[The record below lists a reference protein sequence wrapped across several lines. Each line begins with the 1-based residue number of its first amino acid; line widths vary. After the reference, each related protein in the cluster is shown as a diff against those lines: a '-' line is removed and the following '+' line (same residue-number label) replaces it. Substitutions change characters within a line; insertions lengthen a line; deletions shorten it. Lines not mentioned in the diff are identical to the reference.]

1 MKKGGFALNPLVS
14 IRDLHKSFGSLK
26 VLKGV
31 SLDVNPGEK
40 AVIIGPSGSGKS
52 TLLRCV
58 NWLERPDSGQIA
70 IDGKVLDEKTTNINK
85 VRAEVG
91 MVFQRFNLFPHRT
104 ALENVAMA
112 PRLAL
117 KVQRHEAEVEAFRL
131 LKQVGLEDKAD
142 AYPNQLSGGQQQRV
156 AIARALA
163 MGPKVMLFDEVTS
176 ALDPELVYEVL
187 EAMKRLADE
196 GMTMLIVTHEVRFGE
211 EVGDRL
217 IFMDDGQIVEQG
229 KPREIL
235 REPKQERTQAFLKRV
250 LW

>member
-117 KVQRHEAEVEAFRL
+117 KVQRHEAE
-131 LKQVGLEDKAD
+131 
-142 AYPNQLSGGQQQRV
+142 
-156 AIARALA
+156 
-163 MGPKVMLFDEVTS
+163 
-176 ALDPELVYEVL
+176 
-187 EAMKRLADE
+187 
-196 GMTMLIVTHEVRFGE
+196 
-211 EVGDRL
+211 
-217 IFMDDGQIVEQG
+217 
-229 KPREIL
+229 
-235 REPKQERTQAFLKRV
+235 
-250 LW
+250 

>member
-1 MKKGGFALNPLVS
+1 
-14 IRDLHKSFGSLK
+14 
-26 VLKGV
+26 
-31 SLDVNPGEK
+31 
-40 AVIIGPSGSGKS
+40 
-52 TLLRCV
+52 
-58 NWLERPDSGQIA
+58 
-70 IDGKVLDEKTTNINK
+70 
-85 VRAEVG
+85 
-91 MVFQRFNLFPHRT
+91 
-104 ALENVAMA
+104 
-112 PRLAL
+112 
-117 KVQRHEAEVEAFRL
+117 
-131 LKQVGLEDKAD
+131 
-142 AYPNQLSGGQQQRV
+142 
-156 AIARALA
+156 

>member
-70 IDGKVLDEKTTNINK
+70 IDGKVLNEKTTNINK

-104 ALENVAMA
+104 ALQNVAMA

-117 KVQRHEAEVEAFRL
+117 KLQREAAEQKAQRL
-131 LKQVGLEDKAD
+131 LEQVGLEDKAD

-163 MGPKVMLFDEVTS
+163 MDPKVMLFDEVTS